1 MKKTLKT
8 ILFVVIMAI
17 VLFCLTGCA
26 NVNYEIK
33 LNKDGSGEVSYTMG
47 YDKAFLSSMGVT
59 TEDLS
64 KDSTL
69 DEMKEEAE
77 KEGYT
82 IEKYEDDDTYGFKAS
97 KVVTNIQ
104 EEFSVE
110 NTIGESDNKN
120 DDRILYE
127 KSLLKTKYSQNAK
140 MNLTFDEGSSTQE
153 TAMMNTIMG
162 QMKISYK
169 IVLPFKAGENNA
181 TTVSEDGKVL
191 TWELK
196 TGKENTI
203 QFVAQEDYTM
213 IALGGL
219 AVILLLVVIIIIVI
233 VRKKGKK
240 TLQKQEKVVA
250 PAQEQETVKEEIETQ
265 ETTKTEEIE
274 KEIVPEN
281 VQEENEDENKQEDNK
296 EDENK

>member
-8 ILFVVIMAI
+8 VLFIAMMAI

-26 NVNYEIK
+26 NVNYEVK
-33 LNKDGSGEVSYTMG
+33 LNKDGSGEVSYIMG
-47 YDKAFLSSMGVT
+47 YDKSFLSSMGVT
-59 TEDLS
+59 ANDLS
-64 KDSTL
+64 DDSTL

-77 KEGYT
+77 KEGFT
-82 IEKYEDDDTYGFKAS
+82 VEQFEDENTYGFKAS
-97 KVVTNIQ
+97 KVVENIQ

-110 NTIGESDNKN
+110 NTIGESDSES

-140 MNLTFDEGSSTQE
+140 MDLTFDEGSSTQE

-169 IVLPFKAGENNA
+169 IVLPFKVGENNA

-196 TGKENTI
+196 SGKENTI

-213 IALGGL
+213 MALGGL
-219 AVILLLVVIIIIVI
+219 VVLVVLIAIIVVAI
-233 VRKKGKK
+233 LFSKKGKK
-240 TLQKQEKVVA
+240 AATKKEEVTTPVQKQETIQQEVVS
-250 PAQEQETVKEEIETQ
+250 QEEKEVPQQEEIVEEDSQ
-265 ETTKTEEIE
+265 EE
-274 KEIVPEN
+274 PEN
-281 VQEENEDENKQEDNK
+281 NNEEENQ
-296 EDENK
+296 